1 MSIPQWYAGQVITA
15 DRMNARNVRYV
26 SQNSDMA
33 MVNQGTPLATE
44 IVIPVEA
51 GAVYY
56 YNCLISYSARSGS
69 ANCLGFS
76 WDAPSGTVL
85 ARFTISTDANGNEG
99 ASNTP
104 NAMLTRRPANT
115 TQVPAGGTSDEN
127 PPANF
132 QSAYDQ
138 GTITVGSTGGNV
150 VLMVRQNVGGGSPSA
165 TNQTIL
171 RGGNQ
176 TRCFFQRIA

>member
-26 SQNSDMA
+26 SQNSDMQ

-76 WDAPSGTVL
+76 WDAPSGTAL
-85 ARFTISTDANGNEG
+85 ARFTISMNPNGNEG

-104 NAMLTRRPANT
+104 NTMITRRPANT

-150 VLMVRQNVGGGSPSA
+150 VLMVRQNVDGGSPSE
-165 TNQTIL
+165 TNTTIL

-176 TRCFFQRIA
+176 TRCFFQRIG